1 MPSKPVSN
9 PTTPRKHEKRQ
20 LPAEIAVLIILGRG
34 EAPQELSAKPDET
47 GLVLDTYPVPI
58 TQEPLCYVSEDL
70 IIIVSI
76 VGKHWLRDDLKMRN
90 ESYKGD

>member
-1 MPSKPVSN
+1 MDKRSLRAKKKA
-9 PTTPRKHEKRQ
+9 RKLRVYG
-20 LPAEIAVLIILGRG
+20 LCSGRG

-76 VGKHWLRDDLKMRN
+76 VGKHWLRDSK
-90 ESYKGD
+90 K

>member
-1 MPSKPVSN
+1 MPTKTCVEPHN
-9 PTTPRKHEKRQ
+9 TPKTQKRQ
-20 LPAEIAVLIILGRG
+20 LPVKIAVLIILGRG

-58 TQEPLCYVSEDL
+58 TQEPLCYISEDL
-70 IIIVSI
+70 IIIVTI

-90 ESYKGD
+90 ASYKGD